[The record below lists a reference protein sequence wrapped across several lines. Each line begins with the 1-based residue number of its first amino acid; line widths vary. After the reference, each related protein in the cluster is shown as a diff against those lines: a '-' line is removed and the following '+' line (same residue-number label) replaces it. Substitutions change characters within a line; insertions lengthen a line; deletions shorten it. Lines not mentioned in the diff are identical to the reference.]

1 MLKPSLMFFLFVVI
15 MMIPPVVNGATDEL
29 VYFDLEE
36 NPEIVKEKVS
46 KAFWEN
52 PLNTP
57 PMLALLGI
65 AAVSIFIAWRKK
77 WHIHEKTS
85 DMRD

>member
-1 MLKPSLMFFLFVVI
+1 MLKQSLMLFMFTI
-15 MMIPPVVNGATDEL
+15 TIIIPPVVNGETDEL

-36 NPEIVKEKVS
+36 NPEIIKEKVS

-57 PMLALLGI
+57 PMLALMGV

-77 WHIHEKTS
+77 WHIHEKN
-85 DMRD
+85 